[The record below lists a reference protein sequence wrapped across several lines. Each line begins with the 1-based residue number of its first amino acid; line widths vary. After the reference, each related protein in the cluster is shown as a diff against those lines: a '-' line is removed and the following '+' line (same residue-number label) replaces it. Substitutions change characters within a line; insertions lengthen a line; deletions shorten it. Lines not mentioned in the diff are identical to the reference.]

1 MASSA
6 TSRSFHC
13 GGVAKCRC
21 WPWCLAEST
30 RTPRFAYDEYGE
42 ERKTLEGRAMKERLF
57 LRTIGGGPC
66 PSAYNW
72 KANAIND
79 TSKQH

>member
-1 MASSA
+1 
-6 TSRSFHC
+6 
-13 GGVAKCRC
+13 
-21 WPWCLAEST
+21 
-30 RTPRFAYDEYGE
+30 
-42 ERKTLEGRAMKERLF
+42 MKERLF